1 MYCGFTVSVR
11 SVSRFPP
18 AAEIDHVSSLF
29 QEKQAEL
36 QSAVVRVDQVTVGFR
51 PRSAFVDL
59 LHNLIFPPAD
69 PAVGGLEER
78 TPSATLRPGNANRVS
93 GWTHRTERI
102 SPLWSCSPGAE
113 EALPGAAG
121 EIDALFS
128 LTCEHTRVL

>member
-1 MYCGFTVSVR
+1 MSG
-11 SVSRFPP
+11 FPP
-18 AAEIDHVSSLF
+18 AAEINHVSSLF

-36 QSAVVRVDQVTVGFR
+36 QSAVVRVDQVTVAFR
-51 PRSAFVDL
+51 ARSACVHL
-59 LHNLIFPPAD
+59 LHNFIFPPAD

-78 TPSATLRPGNANRVS
+78 TPSATLRLGDANRVS

-121 EIDALFS
+121 KITALS
-128 LTCEHTRVL
+128 CLMCEHTQVLNAS